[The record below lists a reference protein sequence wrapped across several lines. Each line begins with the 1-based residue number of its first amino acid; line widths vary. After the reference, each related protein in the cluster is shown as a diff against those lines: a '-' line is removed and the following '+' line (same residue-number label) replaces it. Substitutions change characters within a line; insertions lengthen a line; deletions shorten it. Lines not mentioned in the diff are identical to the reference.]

1 MFSKS
6 KFFLILKNR
15 LPTEGTTKS
24 IVAPSYKKKK
34 HILKSETPIDYK
46 GMAAL
51 CRQMISVTAMI

>member
-24 IVAPSYKKKK
+24 IVAPSNRKKSFTMTMTQSNKN
-34 HILKSETPIDYK
+34 
-46 GMAAL
+46 
-51 CRQMISVTAMI
+51 